1 MTFVED
7 LQALNHLTV
16 RGKGVSCRAQFEYGA
31 EPDRQLPTL
40 GPFVCHPFGG
50 AQHETSHP
58 VGRHRVCLGLGAAQA
73 QSNCNLT
80 GSSTTIDFGA
90 VNPLLPGIRSTAAG

>member
-7 LQALNHLTV
+7 LQALNRLTV

-40 GPFVCHPFGG
+40 GPFVCHPL
-50 AQHETSHP
+50 E
-58 VGRHRVCLGLGAAQA
+58 GRE
-73 QSNCNLT
+73 
-80 GSSTTIDFGA
+80 
-90 VNPLLPGIRSTAAG
+90 P